1 MKKYL
6 IALFLC
12 GWLAV
17 VWGQEQRSFKER
29 NTVRLNFDSVE
40 YISKD
45 QSNWITT
52 IERKNIIY
60 GCDSSVISFE
70 TEIKRKPK
78 PAYFTSLSSSITGLS
93 SNVVSAN
100 LKVDSDK
107 IYIYPWV
114 FEKNK
119 KANDFFEQHDIY
131 ITMKNRNNY
140 RFSYRSWQMGVV
152 TLPLKWYM
160 NSNLGNINTSVN
172 AMLNI
177 GYKWGESRFVKFP
190 HEKDARTYK
199 TGYSINILAGI
210 SKLEF
215 NKMNT
220 SKSETP
226 IEKADVAA
234 ISLGA
239 AFGIHYG
246 DFTFIP
252 TVGFDLPTAHRKD
265 WNFNNIPWLGI
276 GIGYN
281 FLKFN

>member
-6 IALFLC
+6 ITLFLF
-12 GWLAV
+12 GGIGV
-17 VWGQEQRSFKER
+17 VCGQEQRSFKER
-29 NTVRLNFDSVE
+29 NTVNLAIDSIK
-40 YISKD
+40 YIPRD
-45 QSNWITT
+45 QSKWVST

-60 GCDSSVISFE
+60 DRDSSLISFE

-78 PAYFTSLSSSITGLS
+78 PAYFASLSPSITGLS

-114 FEKNK
+114 FKRND
-119 KANDFFEQHDIY
+119 KANTFFEQHDIY
-131 ITMKNRNNY
+131 ITMKDRNNY
-140 RFSYRSWQMGVV
+140 NFAYDSWQMGLV

-177 GYKWGESRFVKFP
+177 GYKWGRSRFVKFP
-190 HEKDARTYK
+190 HEKDVRTYK
-199 TGYSINILAGI
+199 TGYSINVLAGI

-220 SKSETP
+220 SKSKTP

-252 TVGFDLPTAHRKD
+252 TMGLDLPTAYRKD
-265 WNFNNIPWLGI
+265 WNFNNIPWLGM

>member
-1 MKKYL
+1 MKRFL
-6 IALFLC
+6 ITLLLF
-12 GWLAV
+12 GWIGV
-17 VWGQEQRSFKER
+17 VLGQEQRSFKER
-29 NTVRLNFDSVE
+29 NTVNLDIGSVE
-40 YISKD
+40 YIPRD
-45 QSNWITT
+45 QSKWITT

-60 GCDSSVISFE
+60 DRDSSLISFE

-114 FEKNK
+114 FKKND
-119 KANDFFEQHDIY
+119 KANAFFEQHDIY
-131 ITMKNRNNY
+131 ITMKDRNNY
-140 RFSYRSWQMGVV
+140 NFAYGSWQMGLV

-177 GYKWGESRFVKFP
+177 GYKWGKSRFVKFP
-190 HEKDARTYK
+190 HEKDVRTYK
-199 TGYSINILAGI
+199 TGYSMNVLAGI

-220 SKSETP
+220 SKSEMP

-252 TVGFDLPTAHRKD
+252 TVGFDLPTAYRKD